1 MTMKRSVIKEKRRQ
15 KIKLSIKKRIKAS
28 YYSSVTG
35 YYEKMEAKFHSIKL
49 TGSYNY
55 KQLSEKYGPFDFDI
69 KYSKSN
75 KKKIYAN
82 KYDKTVEGF
91 KIILLTDPL
100 VQGPPKTTI
109 KITPPDTPT
118 GNIKQA
124 ILLQRKY
131 KAFLRGMNDS
141 FLPLRLSSI
150 EFAID
155 IYFKYPSEVESAFEV
170 LKRNVFVPKKRTKP
184 KIYPNS
190 IRIGKHKIYMRGYD
204 KNRGGKGW
212 NKEDIN
218 RVRMEYTATGGEL
231 KKVGLNYLPDLLQF
245 SKFYDINNDKWNFKN
260 FIVIRSKK
268 VPGELDPYPV
278 DGSFQGEYI
287 AAKDKV
293 KNRSRRLTD
302 SRGFDWFKYDLRDA
316 MKFYDMKW

>member
-15 KIKLSIKKRIKAS
+15 KMKLPLIKKIKAS

-100 VQGPPKTTI
+100 EQGPPRTTI

-118 GNIKQA
+118 KDIKQT
-124 ILLQRKY
+124 ILLQKKY
-131 KAFLRGMNDS
+131 KAFLREMNDS

-150 EFAID
+150 EYAID
-155 IYFKYPSEVESAFEV
+155 IYFKDPAEAESAFEV
-170 LKRNVFVPKKRTKP
+170 KKRNVFVPRT
-184 KIYPNS
+184 
-190 IRIGKHKIYMRGYD
+190 
-204 KNRGGKGW
+204 
-212 NKEDIN
+212 
-218 RVRMEYTATGGEL
+218 
-231 KKVGLNYLPDLLQF
+231 
-245 SKFYDINNDKWNFKN
+245 
-260 FIVIRSKK
+260 
-268 VPGELDPYPV
+268 
-278 DGSFQGEYI
+278 
-287 AAKDKV
+287 
-293 KNRSRRLTD
+293 
-302 SRGFDWFKYDLRDA
+302 
-316 MKFYDMKW
+316 